1 MSALSQRS
9 AAAYQSVAA
18 HGSVAAADPHRLISL
33 LMEGALERIAAAR
46 GALESGDIAC
56 RSRMIHRA
64 VHIVSE
70 LRASLNFEVGG
81 ELAGNLGDLY
91 DYIMRRL
98 LQASLDGT
106 AEPLDEVSK
115 LLRQIATAWR
125 SMPVTARGP
134 RTSV

>member
-1 MSALSQRS
+1 
-9 AAAYQSVAA
+9 
-18 HGSVAAADPHRLISL
+18 
-33 LMEGALERIAAAR
+33 
-46 GALESGDIAC
+46 
-56 RSRMIHRA
+56 MIHRA
-64 VHIVSE
+64 VHIISE

-81 ELAGNLGDLY
+81 ELAANLGDLY

-125 SMPVTARGP
+125 SMPIPAPGP

>member
-70 LRASLNFEVGG
+70 LRASLNFE
-81 ELAGNLGDLY
+81 LAGNLGDLY